1 MKTAYGYLKEN
12 PSARIFSIGG
22 GCDADVPV
30 ISHLNKLYDGNLFV
44 LWLDAHGDLN
54 SPEESK
60 TGLFYGMPAR
70 ILIDGRDIFPDII
83 ERPLMP
89 HQIIHIGGRDFDKP
103 ELGYIK
109 KNNIQCISSV
119 STKHIK
125 DALNEKQRSFIYI
138 HLDLDILSPEEF
150 PNTPL
155 PVNGGATK
163 KEILKLI
170 ENIKNNYLFAGFGLY
185 EYAPCG
191 KKSEFIK
198 SIFDIMM
205 TE

>member
-1 MKTAYGYLKEN
+1 MVCLMVLT
-12 PSARIFSIGG
+12 ARIFSIGG

-109 KNNIQCISSV
+109 KITYSV
-119 STKHIK
+119 
-125 DALNEKQRSFIYI
+125 
-138 HLDLDILSPEEF
+138 F
-150 PNTPL
+150 PVFPQNT
-155 PVNGGATK
+155 
-163 KEILKLI
+163 
-170 ENIKNNYLFAGFGLY
+170 
-185 EYAPCG
+185 
-191 KKSEFIK
+191 
-198 SIFDIMM
+198 
-205 TE
+205 

>member
-1 MKTAYGYLKEN
+1 MIFFLSVFPALAFEKPLLTKRRKPKPPNSACAEFVGFVPLQRKTQCLRQNLVAKAAKTGYCRQMKTAYGYLKEN

-109 KNNIQCISSV
+109 KITYSV
-119 STKHIK
+119 
-125 DALNEKQRSFIYI
+125 
-138 HLDLDILSPEEF
+138 F
-150 PNTPL
+150 PVFPQNT
-155 PVNGGATK
+155 
-163 KEILKLI
+163 
-170 ENIKNNYLFAGFGLY
+170 
-185 EYAPCG
+185 
-191 KKSEFIK
+191 
-198 SIFDIMM
+198 
-205 TE
+205 

>member
-1 MKTAYGYLKEN
+1 MKSNYKDKTFVMVNPQWQGGGDTVTYSGSKELESFYLQKTEYTEIPVETNSELLKENRIIGYSDIRRQMKTAYGYLKEN

-103 ELGYIK
+103 ELRYIK
-109 KNNIQCISSV
+109 KITYSV
-119 STKHIK
+119 
-125 DALNEKQRSFIYI
+125 
-138 HLDLDILSPEEF
+138 F
-150 PNTPL
+150 PVFPQNT
-155 PVNGGATK
+155 
-163 KEILKLI
+163 
-170 ENIKNNYLFAGFGLY
+170 
-185 EYAPCG
+185 
-191 KKSEFIK
+191 
-198 SIFDIMM
+198 
-205 TE
+205 